1 MMLKKIILLSLFILV
16 ISIFTACNFQPN
28 NESDYTEKFNRNTTE
43 NKIVNITESDTT
55 VPLDTTAKD
64 MTVAVDRDSGGID
77 EDEKGVFSSYKY
89 RCVYYSISYPFV
101 QLVGEDRYYDW
112 WYSEYDVIP
121 QNERNEM
128 AMVAFVKAFNISRE
142 QFDKANAK
150 HIQTDLESGRDI
162 IENPSEYEPGYDRAK
177 EVFEV
182 YNADIIYT
190 FDNEIINSY
199 YLYVDPYEEISSEQ
213 YQ

>member
-1 MMLKKIILLSLFILV
+1 MKIHIVILCVLAVSLVCLG
-16 ISIFTACNFQPN
+16 ACGDNAEQ
-28 NESDYTEKFNRNTTE
+28 NE
-43 NKIVNITESDTT
+43 
-55 VPLDTTAKD
+55 TTAK
-64 MTVAVDRDSGGID
+64 TETSQVESSVEHTTKFEKSDSPFD
-77 EDEKGVFSSYKY
+77 DYKY
-89 RCVYYSISYPFV
+89 RAIYYSISYPFV
-101 QLVGEDRYYDW
+101 QLVGEDKYYDW

-190 FDNEIINSY
+190 FDNELINSY
-199 YLYVDPYEEISSEQ
+199 YLYVDPYEKELQSEQ
-213 YQ
+213 NQ